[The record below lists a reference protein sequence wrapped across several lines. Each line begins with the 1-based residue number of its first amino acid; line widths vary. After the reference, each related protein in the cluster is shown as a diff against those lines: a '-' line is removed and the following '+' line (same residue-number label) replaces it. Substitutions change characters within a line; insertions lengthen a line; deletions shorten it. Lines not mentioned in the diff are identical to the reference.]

1 MFEVIFDPDRLA
13 RERREFE
20 EAQLEPNF
28 FTDSNRAQSVMRR
41 LKSVN
46 SKIEDLF
53 VIETGL
59 DNIRFLIELAG
70 VEKDVDLGNEFIEQF
85 KEVGGKVEL
94 AHLTSLLRGK
104 FDKQGAILSIQAGA
118 GGTEAQDWADMLYR
132 MYTRYAD
139 LAGFDVKVI
148 DVAAGDGAGIK
159 SATVSIAGENA
170 YGFLR
175 AEKGVHRLVR
185 ISPFDSNAR
194 RHTSFA
200 AIEVVPEMSDD
211 AEIEIRAED
220 LKIDTFRSG
229 GAGGQHVNT
238 SDSAVRIK
246 HIPTGIV
253 TSCQNE
259 RSQLQNKET
268 AMRVLRGKLAELAE
282 AQNAANIN
290 EVKGEQKKI
299 EWGSQIRSYVFQP
312 YTMVKDHRTEHE
324 TSNVTAVMNGELQD
338 FINEFL
344 RKS

>member
-1 MFEVIFDPDRLA
+1 LFEVIFDPDRLA